1 MKCRKIGRRGSGKQ
15 KLFSGP
21 GMGEGQLVSVEELA
35 GDFCRASQGVY
46 APIDGIACD
55 GATCGGGVDADLMG
69 TTGVQ
74 AEFKQTGAG
83 PGAEDFPIG
92 FCRTTPTS
100 DRHPLAGHGV
110 AADRPI
116 PRACISTGPAEDE
129 SEVGFFRFPVTELS
143 AEFAV
148 GSIIFRGDENA
159 GGFAI
164 ETVNDAGTI
173 GGASGGELAFTMVK
187 EGGGEGSGGAT
198 CTGVDVHSGSLVD
211 DEDVLVLMEDVEG
224 KILGGHIAWSGSR
237 NADGDSDFGGEKIA
251 GADRFSREGD
261 SILLHP
267 LLDAGAGL
275 SAESGESDIG
285 PVVLI
290 ERGGDAGPD
299 PFFGRRRVFRQF
311 L

>member
-1 MKCRKIGRRGSGKQ
+1 
-15 KLFSGP
+15 
-21 GMGEGQLVSVEELA
+21 MGEGQLVGVEELA
-35 GDFCRASQGVY
+35 GDFCRASQGVD
-46 APIDGIACD
+46 AAIDGIACD

-69 TTGVQ
+69 TASMQ
-74 AEFKQTGAG
+74 AEFKEAGAG

-92 FCRTTPTS
+92 FCRTTPAT

-110 AADRPI
+110 AAYRSI

-129 SEVGFFRFPVTELS
+129 SEIGFFRFPVTELS

-148 GSIIFRGDENA
+148 CGVVFGGDENA

-164 ETVNDAGTI
+164 ETVNDAGAI
-173 GGASGGELAFTMVK
+173 GGASGGELAFAMVE

-211 DEDVLVLMEDVEG
+211 DEDVIVLVKDIEG

-261 SILLHP
+261 PILLHP

>member
-1 MKCRKIGRRGSGKQ
+1 VTADGS
-15 KLFSGP
+15 
-21 GMGEGQLVSVEELA
+21 
-35 GDFCRASQGVY
+35 
-46 APIDGIACD
+46 
-55 GATCGGGVDADLMG
+55 
-69 TTGVQ
+69 
-74 AEFKQTGAG
+74 
-83 PGAEDFPIG
+83 
-92 FCRTTPTS
+92 
-100 DRHPLAGHGV
+100 
-110 AADRPI
+110 I
-116 PRACISTGPAEDE
+116 PRACISAGTAEDE
-129 SEVGFFRFPVTELS
+129 SEIGFFRFAVTKLP

-148 GSIIFRGDENA
+148 GGVVFCGDENA

-164 ETVNDAGTI
+164 ETVNDPGAI
-173 GGASGGELAFTMVK
+173 GGASRRELAFAMVE

-198 CTGVDVHSGSLVD
+198 CTGVNVHAGGFVD
-211 DEDVLVLMEDVEG
+211 DKDVIVLMEDIEG

-237 NADGDSDFGGEKIA
+237 NADSDGDFGGKEIS

-275 SAESGESDIG
+275 PAESGEGDIG
-285 PVVLI
+285 TVVLI